1 MRFGYIIG
9 PFRANTPWDIEQNV
23 RTAELLGFEVAKLGA
38 FPVIPHANTRFFHK
52 ALPDVF
58 WIEGTAGLLLRCDF
72 GITVEAL
79 GKPWRQSLGSV
90 NEVNIA
96 VAKPMPVFHNL
107 GDLGRWLHNQKGPVR

>member
-1 MRFGYIIG
+1 MKFGYIIG
-9 PFRANTPWDIEQNV
+9 PFRAETPWDIEQNV

-79 GKPWRQSLGSV
+79 GKPWRHSLGSV
-90 NEVNIA
+90 EEVNL
-96 VAKPMPVFHNL
+96 AKTKHLPVFHAL
-107 GDLGRWLHNQKGPVR
+107 GDLSRWLHNQKGPVR